1 MQTSGLGAQSV
12 GTGLWSVAVG
22 QLISGDLVTA
32 MQRGQ
37 VSAQVFLCN
46 QVCLFDPEWGSILDD
61 LWSVN
66 CDFRQRDE

>member
-1 MQTSGLGAQSV
+1 MQSSELGAQSV
-12 GTGLWSVAVG
+12 GTGLGSVAVS

-37 VSAQVFLCN
+37 VSAQVCLCN
-46 QVCLFDPEWGSILDD
+46 HVCLFDPEWGSILDD

>member
-1 MQTSGLGAQSV
+1 MQTSGLEAQSV

-22 QLISGDLVTA
+22 QLISGDVVTA

-37 VSAQVFLCN
+37 VSAQVCLCN

-66 CDFRQRDE
+66 WDFRHRNE

>member
-1 MQTSGLGAQSV
+1 MQTARLGAQSV
-12 GTGLWSVAVG
+12 GTGLCSVAVG

-37 VSAQVFLCN
+37 VSAQVCLCN
-46 QVCLFDPEWGSILDD
+46 QICLYDPEWGSILDN
-61 LWSVN
+61 LRSVN

>member
-1 MQTSGLGAQSV
+1 MKTSGLGARSV
-12 GTGLWSVAVG
+12 GTGMWSVAVG

-37 VSAQVFLCN
+37 VSAQVCLCN
-46 QVCLFDPEWGSILDD
+46 QICVFDPEWGSILDD